1 MNNKAIIIG
10 AGPVG
15 LVTAWQ
21 LLENGWSVNIY
32 EKNNIVGGT
41 IP

>member
-1 MNNKAIIIG
+1 MGKKTIILG

-21 LLENGWSVNIY
+21 LLKHGWDVEIY
-32 EKNNIVGGT
+32 EKQDIVG
-41 IP
+41 